1 VKRVLLLL
9 LSVLTLAALPAE
21 ASNRSSSAAGARWLA
36 AHVGA
41 GGDGFAADTLVALRA
56 ARRLSARD
64 AGRRAAGLR
73 RGARSY
79 VSGAGQAAKVI
90 LGLAAAHS
98 GSARCAG
105 SLDLR
110 IAMGRDYTRGRYGR
124 NAFDD
129 ALALLALRALRERV
143 PTAAIGF
150 LRAARGAGGWNVLLH
165 RGSGPRDDVSSTA
178 IAILALRAAGVS
190 RRDRGLR
197 EGLAW
202 MARQRTRSG
211 GFALG
216 RRDRNE
222 ANSTALAIEAE
233 RAMGGTDRRAA
244 RVLRG
249 LQRRDGAF
257 QFTADDAGS
266 RVIASTES
274 VVALSGAIPP
284 VARARRHPGGLPLIA
299 CPASP

>member
-1 VKRVLLLL
+1 VKRIAPVLIA
-9 LSVLTLAALPAE
+9 VLALAAMPAS
-21 ASNRSSSAAGARWLA
+21 ASNGSSARAGARWLA
-36 AHVGA
+36 AHVHPA
-41 GGDGFAADTLVALRA
+41 SNGFAADTLVAM
-56 ARRLSARD
+56 
-64 AGRRAAGLR
+64 RAAGVLSRAGARSRAAALR
-73 RGARSY
+73 RGARAY
-79 VSGAGQAAKVI
+79 AGGAGQAAKVI
-90 LGLAAAHS
+90 LALAAAGS

-105 SLDLR
+105 SFDLR

-129 ALALLALRALRERV
+129 GLALLALRALRERV
-143 PTAAIGF
+143 PAAAIGF
-150 LRAARGAGGWNVLLH
+150 LRAARGAGGWNVLLR
-165 RGSGPRDDVSSTA
+165 RGGGPADDVSSTA

-197 EGLAW
+197 AGLAW

-233 RAMGGTDRRAA
+233 RAMGRTDRRAA

-274 VVALSGAIPP
+274 VVALSGRIPP
-284 VARARRHPGGLPLIA
+284 VARVHRHPSR
-299 CPASP
+299 CR

>member
-1 VKRVLLLL
+1 VNRVLPLLIAI
-9 LSVLTLAALPAE
+9 VALAALPAS
-21 ASNRSSSAAGARWLA
+21 ASNRSSSRAGARWLA
-36 AHVGA
+36 AHVHA

-56 ARRLSARD
+56 SASLSVAGARS
-64 AGRRAAGLR
+64 RAAGLR

-90 LGLAAAHS
+90 LALAAAGS

-105 SLDLR
+105 AVDLR

-150 LRAARGAGGWNVLLH
+150 LRAARGAGGWNVLL
-165 RGSGPRDDVSSTA
+165 RRSGGPVDDVSSTA

-197 EGLAW
+197 AGLSW

-233 RAMGGTDRRAA
+233 RAMGRIDRRAA

-274 VVALSGAIPP
+274 VVALSGRIPP
-284 VARARRHPGGLPLIA
+284 VARVHRHPSR
-299 CPASP
+299 CR

>member
-1 VKRVLLLL
+1 MKRTIALLISLL
-9 LSVLTLAALPAE
+9 ALAALPAS
-21 ASNRSSSAAGARWLA
+21 ASNGSSARAGARWLA
-36 AHVGA
+36 AHVHGS
-41 GGDGFAADTLVALRA
+41 DGPAADTVVALRA
-56 ARRLSARD
+56 AGRLSAAD
-64 AGRRAAGLR
+64 ARRRAAALR
-73 RGARSY
+73 SGARSY
-79 VSGAGQAAKVI
+79 VRGAGPAAKVI
-90 LGLAAAHS
+90 LALAAARS
-98 GSARCAG
+98 GSVRCAG
-105 SLDLR
+105 GVDLR

-150 LRAARGAGGWNVLLH
+150 LRAARGAGGWNVLLQ
-165 RGSGPRDDVSSTA
+165 RSGGPRDDVSSTA

-197 EGLAW
+197 AGLSW
-202 MARQRTRSG
+202 MVRQRTRSG

-233 RAMGGTDRRAA
+233 RAMGRGDRRAA

-274 VVALSGAIPP
+274 VVALAGRIPP
-284 VARARRHPGGLPLIA
+284 VARVRRHPGP
-299 CPASP
+299 CR

>member
-1 VKRVLLLL
+1 VKRTVLPLIA
-9 LSVLTLAALPAE
+9 VLALGALPAS
-21 ASNRSSSAAGARWLA
+21 ASNGSSARSGARWLA
-36 AHVGA
+36 AHVRA
-41 GGDGFAADTLVALRA
+41 GGDGFAADTLVAMRA
-56 ARRLSARD
+56 AGVLSRGGAR
-64 AGRRAAGLR
+64 ARAAGLR

-79 VSGAGQAAKVI
+79 VSGAGQAAKLI
-90 LGLAAAHS
+90 LGLTAAHS

-105 SLDLR
+105 SFDLR

-150 LRAARGAGGWNVLLH
+150 LRAARGAGGWNVLLQ
-165 RGSGPRDDVSSTA
+165 RSAGPRDDVSSTA
-178 IAILALRAAGVS
+178 VAMLALRAAGVS

-197 EGLAW
+197 GGLSW
-202 MARQRTRSG
+202 MVRQRTSSG

-233 RAMGGTDRRAA
+233 RAMGRSDRRAA

-274 VVALSGAIPP
+274 VVALSGRTPP
-284 VARARRHPGGLPLIA
+284 VARVRRHPSR
-299 CPASP
+299 CP

>member
-1 VKRVLLLL
+1 VKRTLSLLIAVLA
-9 LSVLTLAALPAE
+9 LAALPAS
-21 ASNRSSSAAGARWLA
+21 ASNGSSARAGARWLA

-56 ARRLSARD
+56 ANRLSHRD
-64 AGRRAAGLR
+64 AVRRATALR
-73 RGARSY
+73 RHARSY
-79 VSGAGQAAKVI
+79 VTGAGQAAKVI
-90 LGLAAAHS
+90 LALTAAHS

-105 SLDLR
+105 SFDLR

-129 ALALLALRALRERV
+129 GLALLALRALRERV
-143 PTAAIGF
+143 PAAASGF
-150 LRAARGAGGWNVLLH
+150 LRAARGAGGWNVLL
-165 RGSGPRDDVSSTA
+165 RRSGGPADDVSSTA
-178 IAILALRAAGVS
+178 LAILALRAAGVS

-197 EGLAW
+197 AGLSW

-233 RAMGGTDRRAA
+233 RAMGRTDRRAA

-249 LQRRDGAF
+249 LQRSDGAF

-274 VVALSGAIPP
+274 VIALSGRIPP
-284 VARARRHPGGLPLIA
+284 VARVQRHPSR
-299 CPASP
+299 CR

>member
-9 LSVLTLAALPAE
+9 LPVLALAAPPAH
-21 ASNRSSSAAGARWLA
+21 ASNRSSAVSGARWLA

-56 ARRLSARD
+56 ARRLPARD
-64 AGRRAAGLR
+64 ARRRAAGLR

-129 ALALLALRALRERV
+129 GLALLALRALRERV

-150 LRAARGAGGWNVLLH
+150 LRAARGDGGWNVLL
-165 RGSGPRDDVSSTA
+165 RRSTGPRDDVSSTA

-197 EGLAW
+197 AGLSW
-202 MARQRTRSG
+202 MAHQRTRSG

-233 RAMGGTDRRAA
+233 RAMGRGDRRAA

-257 QFTADDAGS
+257 QFTANDAGS

-274 VVALSGAIPP
+274 VVALSGQVPP
-284 VARARRHPGGLPLIA
+284 VARVRHPPHG
-299 CPASP
+299 CR

>member
-1 VKRVLLLL
+1 MRRILPLLIAA
-9 LSVLTLAALPAE
+9 LALGALPAS
-21 ASNRSSSAAGARWLA
+21 ASNGSSARSGARWLA
-36 AHVGA
+36 AHVHGS
-41 GGDGFAADTLVALRA
+41 DGSAADTLVAM
-56 ARRLSARD
+56 
-64 AGRRAAGLR
+64 RAAGVLSGGGARARATALR
-73 RGARSY
+73 RGARGY
-79 VSGAGQAAKVI
+79 VTGAGQAAKVI
-90 LGLAAAHS
+90 LGLTAAHS

-105 SLDLR
+105 TLDLR

-150 LRAARGAGGWNVLLH
+150 LRAARGAGGWNVLL
-165 RGSGPRDDVSSTA
+165 RRSGGPRDDVSSTA
-178 IAILALRAAGVS
+178 VAILALRAAGVS

-197 EGLAW
+197 AGLSW
-202 MARQRTRSG
+202 MVHQRTRSG

-233 RAMGGTDRRAA
+233 RAMGRSDRRAA

-266 RVIASTES
+266 RVIASTEA
-274 VVALSGAIPP
+274 VVALSGRTPP
-284 VARARRHPGGLPLIA
+284 VARVHRHPSS
-299 CPASP
+299 CR